1 MNRGKT
7 AAIEAARTLHGVIL
21 AGGKSTRFGQDKTQ
35 MELAGKWVLPA
46 LLWVLKH
53 FPFQGVAVVTDS
65 VTRHRLPADVDILED
80 DWNAIGPIGGVATAL
95 RRLPN
100 GILVLACDMP
110 LVSVALTEW
119 LLSEYDPKVHAVIPR
134 SQDRLEPLPGIY
146 LARFLPV
153 LEQAIA
159 DKRHALHQVLQT
171 NQVRYL
177 EVPAR
182 FERRHELA
190 NINTAQEHGSIEALL
205 KKRR

>member
-1 MNRGKT
+1 MNRGKA
-7 AAIEAARTLHGVIL
+7 AAIEAARTLYGVIL

-35 MELAGKWVLPA
+35 MEVAGRWVLPN
-46 LLWVLKH
+46 LLSVLKH

-65 VTRHRLPADVDILED
+65 STRHRLPTDVDILED

-95 RRLPN
+95 RHSPN
-100 GILVLACDMP
+100 GILALACDMP

-119 LLSEYDPKVHAVIPR
+119 LLSEYDPEVHAVIPR
-134 SQDRLEPLPGIY
+134 SRDGLEPLPGIY
-146 LARFLPV
+146 LKSFLPV
-153 LEQAIA
+153 LERAIA
-159 DKRHALHQVLQT
+159 DRRHALHQALQT
-171 NQVRYL
+171 DRVRCL

-205 KKRR
+205 RKRR